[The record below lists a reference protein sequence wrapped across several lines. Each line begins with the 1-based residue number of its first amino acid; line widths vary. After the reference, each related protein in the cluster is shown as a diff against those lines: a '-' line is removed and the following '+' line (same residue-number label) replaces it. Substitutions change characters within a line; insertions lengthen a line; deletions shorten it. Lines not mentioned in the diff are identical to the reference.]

1 MPTFADEVVETSQT
15 MGTGTYDLDG
25 VRKSGYRLFPEAYG
39 SGAKLCFVVRNKG
52 NTKWEINR
60 LGTLTHGTPVRLS
73 RAVVLSTNGNAAVP
87 WTNDDIALTIYVAP
101 LAEVLELVLAG
112 NAGTTRNPMLQGF
125 ALWPNTTA
133 GASGRV
139 PFTINPTGS
148 AEKEV
153 GAWEGTKSLFVAN
166 APAPV
171 RDVGAANSTIAATDR
186 GWIVSHNTAAAVR
199 TAGLPTAASL
209 GEGFYAGVYADGA
222 LPVILQTTGGEAIDD
237 CVVLPGQVT
246 WLRSTGTK
254 WVAQRGGSP
263 TRRTRQTVWSGSRDA
278 NGLPNILPSSA
289 GGLTLTA
296 QNVSASLP
304 LLVSA
309 AGGLV
314 DRNGYRLTAPSWAGL
329 TNSATNFLY
338 LVVGADGLH
347 GGGERHRLPGL
358 RDVHVEV
365 ELRGLAGV
373 EAPHRAGDAQARA
386 RTPVRHRADG
396 AEHLRRHL
404 ADAGIPVERVRRLW
418 LHQANLNMNR
428 TIARQAQAKAGLRRA
443 GVDQLHAAAVLLS
456 DEAMITATPITC
468 HQTETLLTLA
478 TRGEE
483 KMLIIECRKRMITN
497 SRKVSARACSASA
510 RSSATSST
518 RAPAA

>member
-39 SGAKLCFVVRNKG
+39 SGEKPSFVVRNKS
-52 NTKWEINR
+52 NTRWEINR

-87 WTNDDIALTIYVAP
+87 WTNDDLPLTVYVASS
-101 LAEVLELVLAG
+101 AEVLELVLAG
-112 NAGTTRNPMLQGF
+112 NAGTTRNPMLRGF

-139 PFTINPTGS
+139 PITINPTGS
-148 AEKEV
+148 AEKEI
-153 GAWEGTKSLFVAN
+153 GAWEGTKSLFVSN

-171 RDVGAANSTIAATDR
+171 RDVGAANSTVAATDR
-186 GWIVSHNTAAAVR
+186 GWIVSHNTTAAVR
-199 TAGLPTAASL
+199 TSGLPTAASL
-209 GEGFYAGVYADGA
+209 GEGFYVGVYADGA
-222 LPVILQTTGGEAIDD
+222 LPVIVQTTGGEAIDD
-237 CVVLPGQVT
+237 CVVPPGQVT

-254 WVAQRGGSP
+254 WVAQRGAP
-263 TRRTRQTVWSGSRDA
+263 APRRRRQTVWSGSRDG

-338 LVVGADGLH
+338 LVVGADGTLTEGATVLASVYQH
-347 GGGERHRLPGL
+347 GGTPAVTNGQYTFNIGEMKGYLGN
-358 RDVHVEV
+358 
-365 ELRGLAGV
+365 GV
-373 EAPHRAGDAQARA
+373 TAPQ
-386 RTPVRHRADG
+386 V
-396 AEHLRRHL
+396 
-404 ADAGIPVERVRRLW
+404 W
-418 LHQANLNMNR
+418 LVFV
-428 TIARQAQAKAGLRRA
+428 G
-443 GVDQLHAAAVLLS
+443 
-456 DEAMITATPITC
+456 
-468 HQTETLLTLA
+468 
-478 TRGEE
+478 
-483 KMLIIECRKRMITN
+483 
-497 SRKVSARACSASA
+497 
-510 RSSATSST
+510 
-518 RAPAA
+518 